1 MGTKKENI
9 LYSAAQ
15 TPPKGPLFFSSLQ
28 HMLLIVSLGMAL
40 PISVGRTV
48 GLDLTLS
55 SSLLSA
61 ALFSMGI
68 TGILQTLP
76 SKYIGSG
83 FQSLSVSDSA
93 ALAACIMAAQIGG
106 IPLVLG
112 MTIFSGVLKGILGS
126 FTFRMRKLFPPEVTG
141 TMIFILGVSTL
152 PTGLKYFLG
161 TTLPEFDPK
170 HLLVAILTLLFMLSC
185 TLFIKV
191 LKPYTALAGILF
203 GFAASIIT
211 GIFDPSSFLQLK
223 EQPAIALPIYKEI
236 SYSFNINA
244 AIPFIIVT
252 IAAIVDNIG
261 DYSSSQSADNPNF
274 EKPDWKSIEGG
285 IRASALGTF
294 IAGFVGGPMQS
305 TATTNIGIA
314 SASGI
319 TSRKVAYLASGMLI
333 IAAFFPMIS
342 GALALIP
349 TPVLGAVLMYS
360 ICYIMA
366 GGFSALST
374 RSLDDKRIFVIFL
387 SISFAISTLIPG
399 MYSFLPESVQSVIC
413 SPMVMGVGILLIT
426 TLLGKIGTKRVS
438 EFTTGTDAGDV
449 KEVNVQI
456 ARMCEEWCTE
466 KDLVQKLQISLD
478 AIMEGFHEH
487 NPATELKFKIWYDQL
502 QIKLDVK
509 SSNMEIT
516 EAEWS
521 EESFTALS
529 VSLMML
535 RNMFD
540 NVKITQV
547 EKSVLIHVD
556 ADI

>member
-1 MGTKKENI
+1 METKKKTI
-9 LYSAAQ
+9 LYSANQ

-40 PISVGRTV
+40 PISVGRTI

-55 SSLLSA
+55 TSLLST
-61 ALFSMGI
+61 ALFAMGI
-68 TGILQTLP
+68 TGILQTIP
-76 SKYIGSG
+76 TRYVGSG

-93 ALAACIMAAQIGG
+93 ALAACIMAAQTGG

-112 MTIFSGVLKGILGS
+112 MTIFSGILKGTLGS
-126 FTFRMRKLFPPEVTG
+126 FTFKMRKLFPPEVTG
-141 TMIFILGVSTL
+141 TMIFILGISTL

-161 TTLPEFDPK
+161 TTLPEFNPK
-170 HLLVAILTLLFMLSC
+170 HLLVAVLTLLFMLSC

-191 LKPYTALAGILF
+191 LKPYTALAGIIF
-203 GFAASIIT
+203 GFAISAIT
-211 GIFDPSSFLQLK
+211 GIFNLSSFAQLK
-223 EQPAIALPIYKEI
+223 DQPLVALPIYKEL
-236 SYSFNINA
+236 SYSFDLNMV
-244 AIPFIIVT
+244 IPFAIVT

-261 DYSSSQSADNPNF
+261 DYSSSQSADNPKF
-274 EKPDWKSIEGG
+274 EKPNWKSIEGG
-285 IRASALGTF
+285 IRASALGTLISGF
-294 IAGFVGGPMQS
+294 IGGPMQS

-333 IAAFFPMIS
+333 TAAFFPIIG

-387 SISFAISTLIPG
+387 SISFAVSTLIPG
-399 MYSFLPESVQSVIC
+399 LYNFLPQEVQSVIC

-426 TLLGKIGTKRVS
+426 TLLGKIGTKRS
-438 EFTTGTDAGDV
+438 TEFKTGTDTEDV
-449 KEVNVQI
+449 KEVNAQI
-456 ARMCEEWCTE
+456 TKVCEDWCTDKE
-466 KDLVQKLQISLD
+466 LEQKLRIALD
-478 AIMEGFHEH
+478 ALMEGFHEH
-487 NPATELKFKIWYDQL
+487 NPQTGLKFKIWYDQL
-502 QIKLDVK
+502 QIKMDVQ
-509 SSNMEIT
+509 SDNVEIT
-516 EAEWS
+516 PQEWQ
-521 EESFTALS
+521 EESLTALS
-529 VSLMML
+529 VSIMML
-535 RNMFD
+535 QNMFD
-540 NVKITQV
+540 NVKISQAGD
-547 EKSVLIHVD
+547 SVLIHID

>member
-1 MGTKKENI
+1 MASKKKTI
-9 LYSAAQ
+9 LYSSSQ

-28 HMLLIVSLGMAL
+28 HMLLIVSLGLAL

-48 GLDLTLS
+48 GLDLSLS
-55 SSLLSA
+55 TSLLSA

-68 TGILQTLP
+68 TGILQTIP
-76 SKYIGSG
+76 GKYIGSG

-112 MTIFSGVLKGILGS
+112 MTIFSGILKGVLGS

-141 TMIFILGVSTL
+141 TMIFILGISTL

-170 HLLVAILTLLFMLSC
+170 HLLVAVLTLLFMLSC
-185 TLFIKV
+185 TLFIKI
-191 LKPYTALAGILF
+191 LKPYTALAGITF
-203 GFAASIIT
+203 GFVASAIA
-211 GIFDPSSFLQLK
+211 GVFDPASFLQLAN
-223 EQPAIALPIYKEI
+223 QPVIALPIYKEL

-274 EKPDWKSIEGG
+274 EKPNWKSIEGG
-285 IRASALGTF
+285 IRASAAGTF
-294 IAGFVGGPMQS
+294 LAGIIGGPMQS

-319 TSRKVAYLASGMLI
+319 TSRKVAYVASGMLMV
-333 IAAFFPMIS
+333 AAFFPIIG
-342 GALALIP
+342 GALSLIP

-387 SISFAISTLIPG
+387 SISFAVSTLVPG
-399 MYSFLPESVQSVIC
+399 LYIFLPEKVSSVIC

-426 TLLGKIGTKRVS
+426 TLLGKIGTKRIV
-438 EFTTGTDAGDV
+438 EFTTGTGTEDV
-449 KEVNVQI
+449 KDLNMQI
-456 ARMCEEWCTE
+456 AKVCEEWCTE
-466 KDLVQKLQISLD
+466 RELVQKLQISLD
-478 AIMEGFHEH
+478 SIMEGFHEL
-487 NPATELKFKIWYDQL
+487 NPQTELRFKVWYDQL
-502 QIKLDVK
+502 QVKLDVK
-509 SSNMEIT
+509 SDNVEIT
-516 EAEWS
+516 ENDWS
-521 EESFTALS
+521 EESLTSLS

-540 NVKITQV
+540 NVKISQDG
-547 EKSVLIHVD
+547 KSVMIHVD